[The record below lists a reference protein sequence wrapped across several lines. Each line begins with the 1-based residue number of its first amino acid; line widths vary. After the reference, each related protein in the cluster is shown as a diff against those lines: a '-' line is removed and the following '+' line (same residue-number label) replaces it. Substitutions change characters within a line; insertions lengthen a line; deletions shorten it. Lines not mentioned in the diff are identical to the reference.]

1 MESVRTLG
9 RERIACVRIEPGT
22 RALVT
27 GASRGIGRATAAALA
42 ARGARLGMIA
52 RRREPLEQAAG
63 ELGGEPIILQADI
76 GDRAAIADAVDE
88 FARQAGGIDLLVA
101 NAGIAHY
108 APFYELPIDRA
119 EEMVRINLLGTL
131 YTVKA
136 ALRHMLD
143 SASGH
148 VVVVASGAS
157 LRAFPWAATYG
168 ATKSAQSA
176 FAEALRHELSGTGVS
191 VSTVFPGEIATDL
204 HAHEREQMPD
214 WYRGDDAIPPEK
226 VAAAIVR
233 AVEEDRRV
241 AYVPPIVRALGL
253 NGLAP
258 RLADRL
264 LATIRGA
271 TAAPRRD

>member
-1 MESVRTLG
+1 MRL
-9 RERIACVRIEPGT
+9 VRIEAGT
-22 RALVT
+22 RAIVT
-27 GASRGIGRATAAALA
+27 GASRGIGRATAGALA
-42 ARGARLGMIA
+42 ARGARVGLLA
-52 RRREPLEQAAG
+52 RGREELERVAG
-63 ELGGEPIILQADI
+63 ELGGEHVVLPADI
-76 GDRAAIADAVDE
+76 GERADVEVAVDE
-88 FARQAGGIDLLVA
+88 FVRQAGGLDLVVA

-108 APFYELPIDRA
+108 APFTELPIERA

-136 ALRHMLD
+136 ALPHMLD
-143 SASGH
+143 RASGH
-148 VVVVASGAS
+148 LVMVASGAS

-191 VSTVFPGEIATDL
+191 VSTIFPGEIATDL
-204 HAHEREQMPD
+204 HAHERERMPD
-214 WYRGDDAIPPEK
+214 WYRGEDAIPPER
-226 VAAAIVR
+226 VAEAIVE
-233 AVEEDRRV
+233 AVDQDRRT
-241 AYVPPIVRALGL
+241 AYVPPIVRLLGL

-264 LATIRGA
+264 LATLRGG

>member
-1 MESVRTLG
+1 M
-9 RERIACVRIEPGT
+9 RIEAGT

-27 GASRGIGRATAAALA
+27 GASRGIGRATATAFA
-42 ARGARLGMIA
+42 ARGARVGLIA
-52 RRREPLEQAAG
+52 RGREDLERVAG
-63 ELGGEPIILQADI
+63 ELGGEPIVLPADI
-76 GDRAAIADAVDE
+76 GERGEIEVAVDE
-88 FARQAGGIDLLVA
+88 FVRRAGGLDLVVA

-108 APFYELPIDRA
+108 APFAELEIERA

-136 ALRHMLD
+136 ALPRMLD
-143 SASGH
+143 RASGH
-148 VVVVASGAS
+148 IVVVASGAS

-168 ATKSAQSA
+168 ATKAAQRA

-191 VSTVFPGEIATDL
+191 VTTVFPGEIATEL
-204 HAHEREQMPD
+204 HAHERERMPD
-214 WYRGDDAIPPEK
+214 WYRGADAIPPDR
-226 VAAAIVR
+226 VAEAIVR
-233 AVEEDRRV
+233 AVEEDRRS
-241 AYVPPIVRALGL
+241 AYVPQIVRLLGL

>member
-1 MESVRTLG
+1 M
-9 RERIACVRIEPGT
+9 RIEPGT

-52 RRREPLEQAAG
+52 RSREPLEQTAG
-63 ELGGEPIILQADI
+63 ELGGEPIVLPADI
-76 GDRAAIADAVDE
+76 GDRAAVADAVDE
-88 FARQAGGIDLLVA
+88 FARQAGGIELLVA

-108 APFYELPIDRA
+108 GPFHALPIERA

-143 SASGH
+143 RASGH

-191 VSTVFPGEIATDL
+191 VSTIFPGEIATDL
-204 HAHEREQMPD
+204 HAHERDRMPD
-214 WYRGDDAIPPEK
+214 WYRGADAIPPEK

-264 LATIRGA
+264 LAALRGA

>member
-1 MESVRTLG
+1 
-9 RERIACVRIEPGT
+9 VRIEAGT
-22 RALVT
+22 RAIVT
-27 GASRGIGRATAAALA
+27 GASRGIGRATAGALA
-42 ARGARLGMIA
+42 ARGARVGLLA
-52 RRREPLEQAAG
+52 RGREELERVAG
-63 ELGGEPIILQADI
+63 ELGGEHVVLPADI
-76 GDRAAIADAVDE
+76 GERADVEVAVDE
-88 FARQAGGIDLLVA
+88 FVRQAGGLDLVVA

-108 APFYELPIDRA
+108 APFTELPIERA

-136 ALRHMLD
+136 ALPHMLD
-143 SASGH
+143 RASGH
-148 VVVVASGAS
+148 LVMVASGAS

-191 VSTVFPGEIATDL
+191 VSTIFPGEIATDL
-204 HAHEREQMPD
+204 HAHERERMPD
-214 WYRGDDAIPPEK
+214 WYRGEDAIPPER
-226 VAAAIVR
+226 VAEAIVE
-233 AVEEDRRV
+233 AVDQDRRT
-241 AYVPPIVRALGL
+241 AYVPPIVRLLGL

-264 LATIRGA
+264 LAALRGG

>member
-1 MESVRTLG
+1 M
-9 RERIACVRIEPGT
+9 RIEPGT
-22 RALVT
+22 RAIVT

-42 ARGARLGMIA
+42 ARGARLGLMA
-52 RRREPLEQAAG
+52 RSRDPLEELAG
-63 ELGGEPIILQADI
+63 ELGGETVVLAADV
-76 GDRAAIADAVDE
+76 GDRESVGAAVGRFVE
-88 FARQAGGIDLLVA
+88 QAGGVELLVA

-108 APFYELPIDRA
+108 APFTELPIERA
-119 EEMVRINLLGTL
+119 EEMVRINVLGTL

-136 ALRHMLD
+136 ALPHMLD
-143 SASGH
+143 RAAGH

-204 HAHEREQMPD
+204 HAHERDRMPD
-214 WYRGDDAIPPEK
+214 WYRGSDAIPPQR
-226 VAAAIVR
+226 VAEAIVR
-233 AVEEDRRV
+233 VVEDDRRT
-241 AYVPPIVRALGL
+241 AYVPPIVRALGI
-253 NGLAP
+253 NALAP

-264 LATIRGA
+264 LATLRGA

>member
-1 MESVRTLG
+1 M
-9 RERIACVRIEPGT
+9 RIEAGT

-42 ARGARLGMIA
+42 ARGARLGLVA
-52 RRREPLEQAAG
+52 RNRAQLDEVARQLGAESVVLE
-63 ELGGEPIILQADI
+63 ADI
-76 GDRAAIADAVDE
+76 GDRAAIEGAIEQFVRE
-88 FARQAGGIDLLVA
+88 AGGLDLVVA

-108 APFYELPIDRA
+108 APFTELPIERA
-119 EEMVRINLLGTL
+119 EEMVRINVLGTL

-136 ALRHMLD
+136 ALPHMLHR
-143 SASGH
+143 ASGH
-148 VVVVASGAS
+148 IVVVASGAS

-204 HAHEREQMPD
+204 HAHERDRIPD
-214 WYRGDDAIPPEK
+214 WYHGEDAIPPQR
-226 VAAAIVR
+226 VAEAIVR
-233 AVEEDRRV
+233 AVEEDRRT
-241 AYVPPIVRALGL
+241 AYVPPIVRLLGL

-258 RLADRL
+258 RFADRL
-264 LATIRGA
+264 LAAIRGG

>member
-1 MESVRTLG
+1 
-9 RERIACVRIEPGT
+9 VRIEPGT

-27 GASRGIGRATAAALA
+27 GASRGIGRATASALA
-42 ARGARLGMIA
+42 ARGARVGMIA
-52 RRREPLEQAAG
+52 RSRGPLEQAAA
-63 ELGGEPIILQADI
+63 EVGGDPIVLVADI
-76 GDRAAIADAVDE
+76 GDHEAAAEAVDE

-108 APFYELPIDRA
+108 GPFYELPIERA
-119 EEMVRINLLGTL
+119 EDMIRINLLGTL
-131 YTVKA
+131 YAVKA
-136 ALRHMLD
+136 ALPHMLD
-143 SASGH
+143 RASGH
-148 VVVVASGAS
+148 LVVVGSGAS

-176 FAEALRHELSGTGVS
+176 FASALRHELSGTGVS

-204 HAHEREQMPD
+204 HAHERDRMPD
-214 WYRGDDAIPPEK
+214 WYRGDDAIPPDR
-226 VAAAIVR
+226 VAATIVD

-241 AYVPPIVRALGL
+241 AYVPAIVRLLGL

-264 LATIRGA
+264 LAVLRGA

>member
-1 MESVRTLG
+1 
-9 RERIACVRIEPGT
+9 VRIEPGT
-22 RALVT
+22 RAIVT

-42 ARGARLGMIA
+42 ARGARLGLVA
-52 RRREPLEQAAG
+52 RGREELERMAS
-63 ELGGEPIILQADI
+63 ELPGEPIVLPADV
-76 GDRAAIADAVDE
+76 GERADVDVAVDE
-88 FARQAGGIDLLVA
+88 FVRQAGGLDLVVA

-108 APFYELPIDRA
+108 APFYELPIERA

-136 ALRHMLD
+136 ALPHMLD
-143 SASGH
+143 RASGH

-157 LRAFPWAATYG
+157 LRTFPWAATYG

-191 VSTVFPGEIATDL
+191 VSTIFPGEIATDL
-204 HAHEREQMPD
+204 HAHERERMPD
-214 WYRGDDAIPPEK
+214 WYRGADAIPPER
-226 VAAAIVR
+226 VAEAIVNAVDEDRRTAYVPAIVR
-233 AVEEDRRV
+233 L
-241 AYVPPIVRALGL
+241 LGI

-264 LATIRGA
+264 LARLRGA